1 MTGLQ
6 VFKNSEF
13 GELGI
18 LVIDG
23 KEYFPATE
31 CARMLGYSNPWDAIA
46 RHCKPEG
53 VAKHE
58 GVSTTTNQHGA
69 TTEQVVEKTYINEG
83 NLYRLI
89 ARSKL
94 PGAERFE
101 SWIFDEVLPTIRRH
115 GAYLTP
121 ERLEEVLLNPDTIIR
136 LATDLKAEREA
147 KAALAAKVEKD
158 KPKVL
163 FAESVSASD
172 STVLV
177 RELAKVLKQNG
188 IDTGEKRLFEWLRQN
203 GYLISKE
210 GSDYNTPTQRSMEM
224 GLFEVQRTTITL
236 ADGRIKVKTTPKV
249 TGKGQIYFVN
259 KLKQAS

>member
-1 MTGLQ
+1 VRSLQ
-6 VFKNSEF
+6 V
-13 GELGI
+13 
-18 LVIDG
+18 IDQ
-23 KEYFPATE
+23 
-31 CARMLGYSNPWDAIA
+31 R
-46 RHCKPEG
+46 
-53 VAKHE
+53 
-58 GVSTTTNQHGA
+58 
-69 TTEQVVEKTYINEG
+69 
-83 NLYRLI
+83 
-89 ARSKL
+89 
-94 PGAERFE
+94 
-101 SWIFDEVLPTIRRH
+101 EVLGKDFRVYGTADDPLFLAKDVAVWIEYDLSSAHKLVAMVDQAEKVRKSVPTPGGNQEMWLLTEDGLYEVLMQSRKPIAKQFKKCVKQILREIRRH

-121 ERLEEVLLNPDTIIR
+121 EKLEEVLLNPDTIIR

-147 KAALAAKVEKD
+147 RAALAAKVEQD

-163 FAESVSASD
+163 FAESVTASD
-172 STVLV
+172 STILI

-210 GSDYNTPTQRSMEM
+210 GSDYNTPAQRSMEM

-259 KLKQAS
+259 KLKPAS

>member
-1 MTGLQ
+1 MRSLQ
-6 VFKNSEF
+6 V
-13 GELGI
+13 
-18 LVIDG
+18 IDQ
-23 KEYFPATE
+23 
-31 CARMLGYSNPWDAIA
+31 R
-46 RHCKPEG
+46 
-53 VAKHE
+53 
-58 GVSTTTNQHGA
+58 
-69 TTEQVVEKTYINEG
+69 
-83 NLYRLI
+83 
-89 ARSKL
+89 
-94 PGAERFE
+94 
-101 SWIFDEVLPTIRRH
+101 EVLGKDFRVYGTADDPLFLAKDVAVWIEYDLSSAHKLVAMVDQAEKVRKSVPTPGGNQEMWLLTEDGLYEVLMQSRKPIAKQFKKCVKQILREIRRH

-121 ERLEEVLLNPDTIIR
+121 EKLEEVLLNPDTIIR

-147 KAALAAKVEKD
+147 RAALAAKVEQD

-163 FAESVSASD
+163 FAESVTASD
-172 STVLV
+172 STILI

-210 GSDYNTPTQRSMEM
+210 GSDYNTPAQRSMEM

-259 KLKQAS
+259 KLKPAS

>member
-1 MTGLQ
+1 MSLAIFMASAWVSVLEEKLNSTILSGGQRREVTFLTEDGL
-6 VFKNSEF
+6 
-13 GELGI
+13 
-18 LVIDG
+18 
-23 KEYFPATE
+23 Y
-31 CARMLGYSNPWDAIA
+31 
-46 RHCKPEG
+46 
-53 VAKHE
+53 
-58 GVSTTTNQHGA
+58 
-69 TTEQVVEKTYINEG
+69 
-83 NLYRLI
+83 
-89 ARSKL
+89 
-94 PGAERFE
+94 
-101 SWIFDEVLPTIRRH
+101 EVLMQSRKPIAKQFKKCVKQILREIRRH

-121 ERLEEVLLNPDTIIR
+121 EKLEEVLLNPVR

-147 KAALAAKVEKD
+147 RAALAAKVEQD

-163 FAESVSASD
+163 FAESVTASD
-172 STVLV
+172 CTILI

-210 GSDYNTPTQRSMEM
+210 GSDYNTPTQKSMEM

-259 KLKQAS
+259 KLKKVS